1 MGTPKAALE
10 WHGST
15 LLYRTAAVLSR
26 VVSGP
31 VESMDE
37 LEALLTQ

>member
-1 MGTPKAALE
+1 VRIYGDSESELGLTQV
-10 WHGST
+10 S
-15 LLYRTAAVLSR
+15 RDR